1 MYEENDNRI
10 PGTPGTPAYGA
21 NMFVFISFVLACIAV
36 FSVLTGIFPIILG
49 SLSII
54 MALLSRGRDIKL
66 SSSAKLS
73 VYISVF
79 SILVG
84 AGITAA
90 AVHAI
95 MTDPV
100 MMDYMKQLY
109 NAVSNMD
116 YEEYTRILREYY
128 NTRGSSGR
136 KGFGTL

>member
-1 MYEENDNRI
+1 MYENDNNRI

-21 NMFVFISFVLACIAV
+21 NMFTFLAFVLACIAV
-36 FSVLTGIFPIILG
+36 FSVLTGIFPIMLG

-54 MALLSRGRDIKL
+54 LALLSRGKDVKL

-79 SILVG
+79 AMLVG

-95 MTDPV
+95 MTDPE
-100 MMDYMKQLY
+100 MRSFMTQLY

-116 YEEYTRILREYY
+116 YDEYTRLLREYY
-128 NTRGSSGR
+128 NTRGLG
-136 KGFGTL
+136 K